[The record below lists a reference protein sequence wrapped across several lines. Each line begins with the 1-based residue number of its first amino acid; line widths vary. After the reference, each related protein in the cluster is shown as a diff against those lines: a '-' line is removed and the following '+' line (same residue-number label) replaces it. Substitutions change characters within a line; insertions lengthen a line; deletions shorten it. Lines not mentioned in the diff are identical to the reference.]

1 MTDARRIVHDVETLK
16 ALADPARLAILEL
29 LMGDYARTWT
39 AKELAGA
46 ITMPPKK
53 IYYHLGL
60 LEQQGLL
67 EVRTTQV
74 VNGIIEKHY
83 GAGQESITFQ
93 RGGPSA
99 GAAVAVGEQAESPE
113 QMSRLV
119 TTLFDEV
126 QAHILTGLDSGAAVM
141 SRDAPDDKRVVVSYT
156 TAGMEPRQAGEFRDA
171 LLAVIERFRAAS
183 TPGAPAFELLAA
195 IHPRGAASP
204 GMPDVDVAPAADGTT
219 SP

>member
-1 MTDARRIVHDVETLK
+1 MADARRIVHNVETLK

-29 LMGDYARTWT
+29 LMGDYTRTWT

-46 ITMPPKK
+46 IEMPPKK

-67 EVRTTQV
+67 EVRTTQI

-93 RGGPSA
+93 RGGNLADPV
-99 GAAVAVGEQAESPE
+99 AVAAPAGSPE
-113 QMSRLV
+113 QMGRVV

-126 QAHILTGLDSGAAVM
+126 HTHILADLHSGAAVM
-141 SRDAPDDKRVVVSYT
+141 SRDAPDDKRMVVSYT
-156 TAGMEPRQAGEFRDA
+156 TAGMAPRQAGEFRDA

-183 TPGAPAFELLAA
+183 TPGAPAFELLVA
-195 IHPRGAASP
+195 IHPRGAMSP
-204 GMPDVDVAPAADGTT
+204 ALPDVEAAPDTGDAV
-219 SP
+219 PR